1 MGKKQKKKATQGK
14 EISQKTC
21 AAENEEDETGSD
33 CCSCDILL
41 CASNG
46 EDSESNIMD
55 LEEVIKDQQ
64 RIFNERE
71 SAYKDLISRLKRMH
85 DNVSDR
91 SKGLEAEIIS
101 LKTDL
106 EA

>member
-1 MGKKQKKKATQGK
+1 MGKKQKKKATQK
-14 EISQKTC
+14 EISLKSC
-21 AAENEEDETGSD
+21 AAANEEDITGTD

-46 EDSESNIMD
+46 EDNSMD

-71 SAYKDLISRLKRMH
+71 SAYKDLISRLKGMH
-85 DNVSDR
+85 DNV
-91 SKGLEAEIIS
+91 
-101 LKTDL
+101 
-106 EA
+106 